1 MKKLTDKN
9 EIFLL
14 VDIAST
20 HLISDIEKSNSKKRL
35 LRELDEID
43 DNRDI
48 YIKLDNKKPIAMIQL
63 IYKNADNDTELANG
77 LDIAHIHD
85 LEVRKELQGLGI
97 GREMV
102 RFIEEVARKQ
112 KIKTLTLGVDST
124 NPRAI
129 KLYESMG
136 YNKFKEEAGRTAEEK
151 LYLLNK
157 TL

>member
-124 NPRAI
+124 NSRAI

-136 YNKFKEEAGRTAEEK
+136 YNKFKEEDGRTPKEK